1 MVDEDIKMKRQLAGW
16 NMAAVIAPT
25 AGNNLKCQGRL
36 HYKVVPLVPVFSF
49 HVCCYVCVYTFL
61 SRTFFFYFFFIFTPF
76 SCRPLAR
83 SYRCVNAWKWWWVP
97 SSLAEF
103 FFVFQS
109 ALCKSGCLISKV
121 HSTHTRNYYS
131 LFFVFSFSP
140 FGAGANHF
148 SLDIRFV
155 YLSLPIRIFCC

>member
-1 MVDEDIKMKRQLAGW
+1 MGNIKKEKKTAAGRCRAEPGSDRMVDEDIKMKRQLAGW

-61 SRTFFFYFFFIFTPF
+61 SRTFFFFFHFFFIFTPF

-83 SYRCVNAWKWWWVP
+83 SYRCVNA
-97 SSLAEF
+97 
-103 FFVFQS
+103 
-109 ALCKSGCLISKV
+109 
-121 HSTHTRNYYS
+121 
-131 LFFVFSFSP
+131 
-140 FGAGANHF
+140 
-148 SLDIRFV
+148 
-155 YLSLPIRIFCC
+155 